1 MRITRSLLACAISL
15 LGVAVPGASAA
26 TVSVAGNT
34 LRVAAAPGQ
43 FNAVE
48 VTRTAPLGA
57 PPVVG
62 IRDNGSDPVAA
73 APCTPTLDVA
83 VVQCPAAAITRVEAA
98 LGDQD
103 DSLSML
109 APLAALVRGG
119 EGDDQLYGGDAAD
132 TIDGG
137 NGADIADGGRGDDR
151 VVMRD
156 RKTDSVVC
164 GPGRDRARAEVLDE
178 LDITCEAVDYG
189 PGGRLGRLRTR
200 TGGGRFVPVPGQL
213 GTSVDR
219 RILADVLYLV
229 RRYHLRLGD
238 GYKVGG
244 NHKAR
249 GEHPLGLAV
258 DIYPGAGGGWNA
270 VDRLAKWAEPRQSR
284 PRLPFRWVGYNG
296 DYNHGRGNHLHLSW
310 MHTQGRAGRPV
321 RSVWTWGVSR

>member
-1 MRITRSLLACAISL
+1 MACAIWL
-15 LGVAVPGASAA
+15 LAVAVPGASAA
-26 TVSVAGNT
+26 IVSVAGNT
-34 LRVAAAPGQ
+34 LRVHAAPGE

-48 VTRTAPLGA
+48 ITRTVPLGT
-57 PPVVG
+57 PPVVTL
-62 IRDNGSDPVAA
+62 RDSGSDPVAV

-83 VVQCPAAAITRVEAA
+83 VVQCPAAAITRVYAA

-103 DSLSML
+103 DSFSML
-109 APLAALVRGG
+109 APLPALVRGH
-119 EGDDQLYGGDAAD
+119 EGDDQLYGGGVAD

-137 NGADIADGGRGDDR
+137 SGADIADGGRGDDR
-151 VVMRD
+151 IVMRD

-178 LDITCEAVDYG
+178 LDISCEAVDYG
-189 PGGRLGRLRTR
+189 PAGRLGRLRTR

-213 GTSVDR
+213 GTRVDR
-219 RILADVLYLV
+219 RILADVQYLV

-244 NHKAR
+244 NHKAH
-249 GEHPLGLAV
+249 GEHPLGLGV
-258 DIYPGAGGGWNA
+258 DIYPGAGGSWNA
-270 VDRLAKWAEPRQSR
+270 VGRLARWAEPGQNR
-284 PRLPFRWVGYNG
+284 PRLPFRWVGYEG

-321 RSVWTWGVSR
+321 RSVWTWAVRP